1 MARKIHRWF
10 DNNQSTDTSDS
21 SSPTTTFV
29 QLLNQLNTH
38 QTHVT
43 SAHHTAGSSSQT
55 VNPAAPATVDTASVV
70 TQAADVNHPA
80 TLNFYSST
88 SKGFVAGAIADVKL
102 DDPDGISGPVTYH
115 WKSIGPFD
123 KQWTDMP
130 WVTTDRITLTPADAG
145 KLFDVTATFIDDK
158 GHAEAPEHMFKDS
171 DPVTAPP
178 PSPTPP
184 PPTTSDVNHP
194 ATLNFYSS
202 TSKGFVAGAL
212 ADVKLDDPD
221 GISGPVTYHW
231 KFKGPNDSNWTDMP
245 QVTGDAIILT
255 PADAGKFFDVTATFI
270 DDKGHAEAPEH
281 MFKDSDPV
289 TAPPTPTPTPAPAP
303 TPPPDVDH
311 LGTIDVTSLP
321 TGFAVGATV
330 TAHVADSDGLGS
342 GAINYHW
349 FTVGSGNQLTP
360 IAGATGQSYTL
371 QQADAGKDIEVSATY
386 TDAKNHTATINDTPF
401 HVADAPSS
409 PPPPTPTPDPTPTPS
424 PGSGHVMMGIN
435 LAGAEFGSAVP
446 GTLGK
451 DYTYPTHQE
460 IDYYAGKGMEVIR
473 LPFLW
478 ERVQH
483 SPNATLDANELKQMD
498 DVVDYAKSKGLMVD
512 LDMHNYGKGFGGLI
526 GSGTSNAAFADVWS
540 KLASHF
546 AGDSNVIFGLM
557 NEPNQQSATQWLT
570 SVNAAIDA
578 IRHTGAGQ
586 EILVPGSYWDG
597 AWTWV
602 SSDNDTVIGKGVQD
616 PLHNFA
622 FEVHQYL
629 DSDGSGT
636 HNNVVSATVGVTRL
650 QEVTQWAESTGN
662 KLFLGEFGVASDQTS
677 ITALNNMLDF
687 IDQHPAAW
695 QAATYWAG
703 GPWWG
708 NYAFSAEPTSL
719 TNPVDKP
726 QMTALINH
734 IEPQD
739 HMPTA

>member
-1 MARKIHRWF
+1 MPRETAEFCLCSGEQGVQDMARKIHRWF
-10 DNNQSTDTSDS
+10 DNNQSTDSSDS

-43 SAHHTAGSSSQT
+43 SGHHTAGSSSQT

-88 SKGFVAGAIADVKL
+88 SKGFVAGA
-102 DDPDGISGPVTYH
+102 
-115 WKSIGPFD
+115 
-123 KQWTDMP
+123 
-130 WVTTDRITLTPADAG
+130 
-145 KLFDVTATFIDDK
+145 
-158 GHAEAPEHMFKDS
+158 
-171 DPVTAPP
+171 
-178 PSPTPP
+178 
-184 PPTTSDVNHP
+184 
-194 ATLNFYSS
+194 
-202 TSKGFVAGAL
+202 L

-231 KFKGPNDSNWTDMP
+231 KFKGPNDTQWTDMP

-289 TAPPTPTPTPAPAP
+289 TTPPPSPPLPP
-303 TPPPDVDH
+303 PPPPDVDH